1 MQAIHGANAKH
12 DPLAAQHMA
21 GVLRGGMLP
30 QASVY
35 PAARRATRDRLR
47 RRLPL
52 TRQRAARRAHLQPT
66 YNPYHLPAMGQTL
79 ADQANRAGA
88 VARCADPAVQT
99 RVAVDL
105 ALMGCEDSWLS
116 DVEWPL
122 VPTAKPHDAHTWER
136 RPSVPGIGK
145 MAMSRFPRVQACVS

>member
-66 YNPYHLPAMGQTL
+66 HNPYHLPAMGQTL
-79 ADQANRAGA
+79 ADQANRAGGGGA
-88 VARCADPAVQT
+88 VR
-99 RVAVDL
+99 
-105 ALMGCEDSWLS
+105 
-116 DVEWPL
+116 
-122 VPTAKPHDAHTWER
+122 
-136 RPSVPGIGK
+136 
-145 MAMSRFPRVQACVS
+145 